1 MYRYFMS
8 SQRLRISCVA
18 AAAFLVLGSIVIPR
32 LRDSSALAAGTADV
46 TVLVYSHGDN
56 DLDGT
61 LVGPGDLNE
70 MVKQADKVNF
80 VVYHDRA
87 VGKDIAD
94 APHLDLPLGY
104 SNGYVFR
111 VGSDGKTKE
120 RKDLGEPYTM
130 DPQTLAW
137 FVYYGLTSYPARTTL
152 LVIDDHGGG
161 PNAYFGSPEYDTPAG
176 DPKQLAGPLSLPDA
190 TASIKAG
197 IDAAVKKGWKGGANG
212 KRLDATIMSTCVN
225 GNYEI
230 YRELAPL
237 TRFVWGSEE
246 VTAGNPFDGA
256 IDVNYSA
263 SLPAAN
269 SSNFA
274 LAYLQSLVADGPAL
288 YREDSYNSIASA
300 IFDLDQIS
308 TVTSALKQFVEQ
320 IKKTDGY
327 RYLAEARATAIG
339 FGNENGEPRPGLDL
353 YDLGDLIARIP
364 SSAPR
369 DLLAA
374 RNALYTSIDGARR
387 YLAVDGPYK
396 GARGLSI
403 YFPQRREGVDLAY
416 QNLPDPSGWTRLIRD
431 AKLTGATPIGE
442 VALSVETTALAWK
455 ATAKSQGQIPPSA
468 SGRFFLGKDSGTAGI
483 QVSSA
488 VTATVGAGGTNQ
500 AQAAGTLF
508 EFFLGTSLVTARF
521 NRDLSTI
528 DYPALLVRANTGS
541 QSEVTV
547 SQSASFKSGKW
558 TFGEPKYLQEV
569 NGALASVTPTSSD
582 LIAPLVTYLAVQS
595 KIENS
600 SGEPVSV
607 PPFLGGSSV
616 PQRAWPSVASLVAV
630 PIAAGTKLSLIANL
644 WTDNYETEG
653 DLIIEQTTVTKS

>member
-1 MYRYFMS
+1 MVL
-8 SQRLRISCVA
+8 RLKA
-18 AAAFLVLGSIVIPR
+18 
-32 LRDSSALAAGTADV
+32 SSALAAGTADI

-87 VGKDIAD
+87 VGKEESDR
-94 APHLDLPLGY
+94 PHLDLPLGY

-152 LVIDDHGGG
+152 LVLDDHGGG
-161 PNAYFGSPEYDTPAG
+161 PNGFFGSPEYDTPTD
-176 DPKQLAGPLSLPDA
+176 DPKALAGPVSLSDA
-190 TASIKAG
+190 TASIRAG
-197 IDAAVKKGWKGGANG
+197 INAAVKKGWKGGANG
-212 KRLDATIMSTCVN
+212 KRLDATIFATCVN
-225 GNYEI
+225 GNYEV
-230 YRELAPL
+230 YRELATL
-237 TRFVWGSEE
+237 SRFVWGSEE
-246 VTAGNPFDGA
+246 VTIGSSTDGA
-256 IDVNYSA
+256 LDVNYSA
-263 SLPAAN
+263 SLPPTN
-269 SSNFA
+269 SSDFA
-274 LAYLQSLVADGPAL
+274 LSYLQSLVADGPAL
-288 YREDSYNSIASA
+288 YRESSFNSIASA

-327 RYLAEARATAIG
+327 RYLAEARAAAIG
-339 FGNENGEPRPGLDL
+339 FGNENGEPEPGLDL

-369 DLLAA
+369 DLLTA
-374 RNALYTSIDGARR
+374 RNALYASIDGARR

-416 QNLPDPSGWTRLIRD
+416 QNAPDPSGWTRLIRD
-431 AKLTGATPIGE
+431 AKLTGATPVGE
-442 VALSVETTALAWK
+442 VTVSVETTALTWK
-455 ATAKSQGQIPPSA
+455 ATARSQGNIPTSA
-468 SGRFFLGKDSGTAGI
+468 TGRFLLGKDAGTAGV
-483 QVSSA
+483 QVSSS

-500 AQAAGTLF
+500 AQAVGTLF
-508 EFFLGTSLVTARF
+508 EFFLGTSLVTAIF
-521 NRDLSTI
+521 NRDLSTL
-528 DYPALLVRANTGS
+528 DYPALLVRANTGK

-547 SQSASFKSGKW
+547 SQLASFKSGKW
-558 TFGEPKYLQEV
+558 TFGEPRYLQNV
-569 NGALASVTPTSSD
+569 NGALASVTPTASD
-582 LIAPLVTYLAVQS
+582 LIAPRVQYVVVQS
-595 KIENS
+595 STN
-600 SGEPVSV
+600 V
-607 PPFLGGSSV
+607 PPFLGDSLI
-616 PQRAWPSVASLVAV
+616 PQRAWPSSASLVAV
-630 PIAAGTKLSLIANL
+630 PVAAGTKLSLIANL

-653 DLIIEQTTVTKS
+653 DLVIEQTTITKS